1 MMNEQEAKFKLI
13 DYLYDEMTK
22 EERREF
28 EKVLSESPELQ
39 RELRE
44 MQSTRNLLK
53 EEPGEIP
60 HKSLLLINPE
70 TPEKETPTEQKSQ
83 STFFYLKTAAA
94 IAAVILLTV
103 TAFAFINLQIQQTEQ
118 GVLIS
123 FGDQPVTEQPLQENQ
138 ISEEEV
144 YSLIGELHEE
154 NSRLFSEVLEETRR
168 EHRQQLEDVIST
180 LTTYYDQRRR
190 QDLIL
195 ISEGLAQLEEET
207 YYRFL
212 QTEEALEDLIFA
224 LSYQQPEE

>member
-1 MMNEQEAKFKLI
+1 MMNEQEAKLKLI
-13 DYLYDEMTK
+13 DYLYDEMTD
-22 EERREF
+22 EEHRQF

-44 MQSTRNLLK
+44 MQATQKLLQD
-53 EEPGEIP
+53 EPGEIP
-60 HKSLLLINPE
+60 HKNLLLIGPE
-70 TPEKETPTEQKSQ
+70 TPKKETPTEPETKSR
-83 STFFYLKTAAA
+83 FFYLKTAAA
-94 IAAVILLTV
+94 IAAAILLTV
-103 TAFAFINLQIQQTEQ
+103 TAFAFVDLQIRQTEQ

-123 FGDQPVTEQPLQENQ
+123 FGDQPSFEQPLQEPQ

-144 YSLIGELHEE
+144 YALIGELQEK
-154 NSRLFSEVLEETRR
+154 NSRLFSEILEETRR
-168 EHRQQLEDVIST
+168 EHRQQLEDVITT
-180 LTTYYDQRRR
+180 LTNYYDQRRQ

>member
-28 EKVLSESPELQ
+28 EKVLSNSPELQ

-44 MQSTRNLLK
+44 MQFTRNLLK
-53 EEPGEIP
+53 DEPGKIP
-60 HKSLLLINPE
+60 HKNLLIIDPDA
-70 TPEKETPTEQKSQ
+70 TEKEAPVKPKSNNL
-83 STFFYLKTAAA
+83 FYLKTASAV
-94 IAAVILLTV
+94 AAVILLTV

-123 FGDQPVTEQPLQENQ
+123 FGDQPVPEQPLQDNQ

-154 NSRLFSEVLEETRR
+154 NSRLFSEVLEETRL